1 MEHRV
6 DRHRRVAQQIQRHL
20 SMLITKELSDPRLGM
35 VGISAVEISKN
46 FKDATVYV
54 TVLKDDEIKDSMD
67 ALKSAASFLR
77 RELSRTLN
85 QRGTP
90 RLNFEHDTSI
100 KKGMDMSILI
110 DSVL

>member
-20 SMLITKELSDPRLGM
+20 SALIQKEVSDPRLGM
-35 VGISAVEISKN
+35 VGISEVRISKN
-46 FKDATVYV
+46 FKEATIYV
-54 TVLKDDEIKDSMD
+54 TILKDEDIKGSMQ
-67 ALKSAASFLR
+67 ALQSAASFLR

-100 KKGMDMSILI
+100 KQGIDMSILI